1 MVPAFWR
8 ALFFPSPKFVPFMT
22 PMTRPQ
28 KREIPY
34 WLLAAI
40 LGAVIV
46 LWSIIADQG
55 YQTIF
60 FALSKGVTTTLYV
73 TLVAFT
79 FSVAL
84 ATFVVL
90 ARISP
95 SRILREFATFYIEIV
110 RGIPMLVLLFY
121 IAFVGAPWFVDFF
134 NWMMNPFIEMGLFG
148 KMTVRG
154 FDFTWRAIIALT
166 ISYSAFIAEIFRAGI
181 EAVDRGQVEAAK
193 ALGLSPWRTFRL
205 VVAPQA
211 FKLIL
216 PPMGNELVAMIKD
229 SALVSVLGVQDI
241 TQLGKVYSA
250 STFKFFETY
259 NVVAFLYLVMTISL
273 SLVVRWLESVLGRSI
288 RDSDRHRR

>member
-1 MVPAFWR
+1 MAGTSFSVKSAHN
-8 ALFFPSPKFVPFMT
+8 LMSPSAKSEN
-22 PMTRPQ
+22 
-28 KREIPY
+28 REIPF

-40 LGAVIV
+40 LGATIV
-46 LWSIIADQG
+46 FWFLVADEG

-60 FALSKGVTTTLYV
+60 TALSRGLTTTLYV
-73 TLVAFT
+73 TIVAFT
-79 FSVAL
+79 LSVLL
-84 ATFVVL
+84 ATVVVL
-90 ARISP
+90 ARISG
-95 SRILREFATFYIEIV
+95 SRVLREVATFYIEIV

-121 IAFVGAPWFVDFF
+121 IAFVGAPWFVDAF
-134 NWMMNPFIEMGLFG
+134 NWAMAPLIEAGLFG

-181 EAVDRGQVEAAK
+181 QAVDRGQVEAAK
-193 ALGLSPWRTFRL
+193 ALGLSRWHTFRFI
-205 VVAPQA
+205 VAPQA
-211 FKLIL
+211 FRLIL
-216 PPMGNELVAMIKD
+216 PPMGNELIAMIKD

-273 SLVVRWLESVLGRSI
+273 TLVVRWLERHMGRSLGQSG
-288 RDSDRHRR
+288 RAKH

>member
-1 MVPAFWR
+1 M
-8 ALFFPSPKFVPFMT
+8 PST
-22 PMTRPQ
+22 NRSA

-40 LGAVIV
+40 LGAIIV
-46 LWSIIADQG
+46 FWSLVADQG

-60 FALSKGVTTTLYV
+60 FALSRGISTTLFV
-73 TLVAFT
+73 TIVAFSL
-79 FSVAL
+79 SVIL

-95 SRILREFATFYIEIV
+95 SRILREVATFYIEIV

-121 IAFVGAPWFVDFF
+121 IAFVGAPWFVSFF
-134 NWMMNPFIEMGLFG
+134 NWLMGPLIEFGVFG

-181 EAVDRGQVEAAK
+181 EAVDKGQVEAAK
-193 ALGLSPWRTFRL
+193 ALGLTRWQTFRL

-259 NVVAFLYLVMTISL
+259 SVVAFLYLVMTISL
-273 SLVVRWLESVLGRSI
+273 SLAVRWLEGFMGRSM
-288 RDSDRHRR
+288 RETNRHRR